1 MAENMV
7 NGLIN
12 ALSAVIAV
20 EYMDHGFPKRYQGTR
35 RWLLFAAGSASYFLV
50 VSVLNHYIVFEGIL
64 GLCYAVVL
72 VLYGLTA
79 LKGRPHMIVLLGMAW
94 VLIIIINAYMVFAI
108 MGIMT
113 GRHLKELPSQRR
125 NHLDLFGAGGAGA

>member
-7 NGLIN
+7 NCLIN

-35 RWLLFAAGSASYFLV
+35 RWLLSAAGSASYFLV
-50 VSVLNHYIVFEGIL
+50 VTALNHYTVFEGIL

-113 GRHLKELPSQRR
+113 GRHLKEFLVY
-125 NHLDLFGAGGAGA
+125 